1 MAPHPNNPDDQ
12 DQQIIFVEHIDST
25 HLGDCD
31 AIANEIWSRYTQIS
45 STTPPIETAPRSNRK
60 AKKKAAAPTKDATR
74 ILQHWISSFQTP
86 YTSAAEKKSIAKV
99 LGVTHTQVTTFCNN
113 YRKRYVK
120 LGKISQSYAQSS
132 NVGGV

>member
-74 ILQHWISSFQTP
+74 ILQHWISSFPKP
-86 YTSAAEKKSIAKV
+86 YTTSHEQKSIATV
-99 LGVTHTQVTTFCNN
+99 LGLSHTQVTTFCNN
-113 YRKRYVK
+113 YRKRFAK
-120 LGKISQSYAQSS
+120 IGKVSQSYSQSS
-132 NVGGV
+132 TVCGV